1 MRADPITEDRAVGL
15 LRGMLDIPSPS
26 YAEGALAAFLER
38 EMRSLGFTAHVDDV
52 GNVVGEIGAGD
63 GPTVMLLG
71 HMDTVPGDVPVR
83 TEAGRLYGR
92 GASDAKGPLAAMI
105 CAAARTG
112 GSGGRV
118 VVVGAVEEETAPSR
132 GATAVRDTMPPP
144 DALIV
149 GEPSGWSTVVLGY
162 KGKLDLRY
170 EVECEPVHPTRPGLK
185 AAEHAWGC
193 WATLLELLGPG
204 TGPGEGHDS
213 FDRPGPTLVSISGDL
228 VRAEAEFSVR
238 TPPGF
243 DADGFVE
250 RLRARTPHG
259 RLSVIGNVGAHRVG
273 RADPVVRALHAGIRE
288 HGVRPAAKL
297 KTATADLNVLA
308 EKWRMPMATY
318 GPGDSELD
326 HTPDESIDISG
337 YLRGVSVL
345 TTALDRL
352 AALPPGAESAPPAPP
367 RVPRPREA
375 PDRVRPEDRG
385 SREDAPD
392 GGHGGLDELKER
404 AASIRRR
411 IVDMCATK
419 NGGHLGGSMS
429 LVEIM
434 VCLYSRVLRIDPD
447 DPDAPDRDVMILSKG
462 HGAIGLYAALGEYGF
477 FPPDRLSDYGAH
489 GSQFMAHPNSALPGV
504 EMPSGA
510 LGHGLPLG
518 IGFSLAARLDGTDR
532 RCVVIMGDGEL
543 QEGSV
548 WEAAMAAGTQNLERL
563 TAVVDRNRLQITG
576 RTESIVELE
585 PLADRWRSFGW
596 TVREVDGHDLA
607 ALLEAFTAPPE
618 PGRPTVIIARTR
630 KGRGLPY
637 VEDKVKSHFVKLN
650 ERMHRRAKAA
660 LRDADADGKGGRS

>member
-1 MRADPITEDRAVGL
+1 
-15 LRGMLDIPSPS
+15 
-26 YAEGALAAFLER
+26 
-38 EMRSLGFTAHVDDV
+38 
-52 GNVVGEIGAGD
+52 
-63 GPTVMLLG
+63 
-71 HMDTVPGDVPVR
+71 
-83 TEAGRLYGR
+83 
-92 GASDAKGPLAAMI
+92 
-105 CAAARTG
+105 
-112 GSGGRV
+112 
-118 VVVGAVEEETAPSR
+118 
-132 GATAVRDTMPPP
+132 
-144 DALIV
+144 
-149 GEPSGWSTVVLGY
+149 
-162 KGKLDLRY
+162 
-170 EVECEPVHPTRPGLK
+170 
-185 AAEHAWGC
+185 
-193 WATLLELLGPG
+193 
-204 TGPGEGHDS
+204 
-213 FDRPGPTLVSISGDL
+213 
-228 VRAEAEFSVR
+228 
-238 TPPGF
+238 
-243 DADGFVE
+243 
-250 RLRARTPHG
+250 
-259 RLSVIGNVGAHRVG
+259 
-273 RADPVVRALHAGIRE
+273 
-288 HGVRPAAKL
+288 
-297 KTATADLNVLA
+297 
-308 EKWRMPMATY
+308 
-318 GPGDSELD
+318 
-326 HTPDESIDISG
+326 
-337 YLRGVSVL
+337 
-345 TTALDRL
+345 
-352 AALPPGAESAPPAPP
+352 
-367 RVPRPREA
+367 
-375 PDRVRPEDRG
+375 
-385 SREDAPD
+385 
-392 GGHGGLDELKER
+392 
-404 AASIRRR
+404 
-411 IVDMCATK
+411 MCATK